1 MMLKGATAA
10 VSLSFLIACTAL
22 RPFPKTASPCET
34 PSDVRSLWRCLGAPD
49 TNPKEGGLA
58 STLRI
63 ATGDLTRRVVLN
75 QTPSLSCNTKPWNG
89 FEHVSQAVA
98 GADRLEAFV
107 HAGDAKQPV
116 VFVVHGLY
124 DSNSNRYI
132 RYAASALADHGFG
145 VVVPDMRWHGC
156 LIGLTNTLGILE
168 STDLMAWAKA
178 VRDGQIRSLAGR
190 PIGMIGFSLGA
201 LDVIDTAALPDAAD
215 RFDAGTIAVSPPA
228 AVGEV
233 RRRLDRLRTPM
244 ALYFRLTLRM
254 RNRRMG
260 IPFWS
265 RQPFRAYLD
274 SVAASHITPFHTM
287 DDLIAAAEPTKR
299 LGNIRRPLLILAA
312 KNDPVLGQDAA
323 DAIATAADSM
333 SYVHV
338 IKTDEGGHVG
348 IIGRD
353 PQWFVNAITN
363 FFANAPHVPPRP

>member
-1 MMLKGATAA
+1 MKHTIGC
-10 VSLSFLIACTAL
+10 LIAFAAMACRSL
-22 RPFPKTASPCET
+22 QPFPRADDCGKQVTVGA
-34 PSDVRSLWRCLGAPD
+34 LWQCIGAPD
-49 TNPKEGGLA
+49 ERSKEGGLA

-75 QTPSLSCNTKPWNG
+75 QMPSLSCVTKPWKG
-89 FEHVSQAVA
+89 FEHVSEAVA
-98 GADRLEAFV
+98 GADRMEAFV
-107 HAGDAKQPV
+107 HAGNVTQPV
-116 VFVVHGLY
+116 VFVIHGLY

-132 RYAASALADHGFG
+132 RYVASALADGGFG

-156 LIGLTNTLGILE
+156 LIGLTNTLGIVE
-168 STDLMAWAKA
+168 SADLMAWAKA
-178 VRDGQIRSLAGR
+178 IRDGQIQPLAGR
-190 PIGMIGFSLGA
+190 PVGMIGFSLGA
-201 LDVIDTAALPDAAD
+201 LDVIDTAALPDAAN

-228 AVGEV
+228 AVDEV
-233 RRRLDRLRTPM
+233 RRRLDRLHTPM

-254 RNRRMG
+254 RNRRLG

-312 KNDPVLGQDAA
+312 KNDPVLGQGAA
-323 DAIATAADSM
+323 DAIADAADSM
-333 SYVHV
+333 PYVHV

-353 PQWFVNAITN
+353 PQWFVNAMTN
-363 FFANAPHVPPRP
+363 FFANARYVPPRP